1 MACFSKKSFTRQLL
15 MEELLSVKR
24 ILKARQCFSKDTLFF
39 YRIEVFRYNV
49 AKKARLIM
57 KNNRLIHFLG
67 GKTSYYVLGLIILSA
82 VAVFLL
88 NQISFLFTPFSA
100 ILTAIIPPFLFGL
113 ILYYLF
119 NPVVDKLESKK
130 IPRSVSIAGIYLLIL
145 LYF

>member
-1 MACFSKKSFTRQLL
+1 MPPVNPLSKIFFHYKDIENMSVVFSKG
-15 MEELLSVKR
+15 
-24 ILKARQCFSKDTLFF
+24 TLFF
-39 YRIEVFRYNV
+39 YRIGVFRYNV

-113 ILYYLF
+113 ILYYLLTRWSI
-119 NPVVDKLESKK
+119 NWNRKK
-130 IPRSVSIAGIYLLIL
+130 FPAVFRLLGSI
-145 LYF
+145 F